1 MSPRPPTPS
10 RLANLGARL
19 VAGAF
24 ADFRQRDRVITL
36 RARYAFERRD
46 WAAHRADASARLEL
60 YRGVVDHT
68 ELRLRDVLGEHL
80 ADRLVW
86 VSMKA
91 VYSGLIDERH
101 DWDVAETFFN
111 SITRRIFDTVGVD
124 PYIEF
129 VDTDF
134 DQPPTPADGAPWLR
148 HGWTM
153 GTRRLCE
160 ALLADRLASVV
171 WEDRRRDAH
180 LVAARI
186 DERLRLLGPSVD
198 PVAAEVLVPVFYR
211 GKGAYLVGRLVL
223 GGGSLPLVLA
233 LRNGPAGVFV
243 DAVLLDV
250 DDVSKLFSFTR
261 SYFLVD
267 TARPHDLVD
276 FLQTLMPRK
285 PRGELYISIGE
296 PKQGKTELFRGLRRH
311 LEQGGDRF
319 VASAGTPGLVMV
331 VFDLPGHDIVLK
343 VIRDQFPPQKA
354 VSPALVQ
361 ARYAWVYAHD
371 RAGRLVDAQPFEHLD
386 LPADRF
392 EPGLL
397 AELLDQCGRTVRVEA
412 RADGDHVI
420 VDLAYVQRKVTPL
433 NLYLRQAPV
442 ERALAAVVEYGD
454 AIRDLA
460 LCDIF
465 PGDLLAKNFGV
476 TRHGRVAFYDYDEL
490 VPLSSCN
497 IRALPESSQ
506 GDDAEA
512 LGSGFSVG
520 PDDVFPEEFPR
531 FLGLSRPL
539 RERLLAA
546 HPDLFQPQWWREVQA
561 RLLAG
566 KIIEIPPYDP
576 ARRLHEGRALG

>member
-1 MSPRPPTPS
+1 VTARPPTPS

-24 ADFRQRDRVITL
+24 ADYRQRDRVITL

-46 WAAHRADASARLEL
+46 WAAHRTDAARRLEL
-60 YRGVVDHT
+60 YRAVVDHT
-68 ELRLRDVLGEHL
+68 ELRLRDVLSDHV

-134 DQPPTPADGAPWLR
+134 DQPPTVADGAPWLR
-148 HGWTM
+148 HGWTL

-160 ALLADRLASVV
+160 ALLADRLTSVV
-171 WEDRRRDAH
+171 WEDRARDAADLAH
-180 LVAARI
+180 PIPA
-186 DERLRLLGPSVD
+186 D
-198 PVAAEVLVPVFYR
+198 PIAAEVLIPVFYR
-211 GKGAYLVGRLVL
+211 GKSAFLVGRLIL
-223 GGGSLPLVLA
+223 GGGTLPLVLA

-311 LEQGGDRF
+311 VERGIDRF
-319 VASAGTPGLVMV
+319 TASAGTPGLVMV
-331 VFDLPGHDIVLK
+331 VFDLPGHDLVLK

-354 VSPALVQ
+354 VSPAVVR
-361 ARYAWVYAHD
+361 ARYAWVYGHD

-386 LPADRF
+386 LPAARF
-392 EPGLL
+392 EPALL
-397 AELLDQCGRTVRVEA
+397 AELLDQCGRSVRVEG
-412 RADGDHVI
+412 RTDGEHVI
-420 VDLAYVQRKVTPL
+420 IDLAYVQRKVTPL
-433 NLYLRQAPV
+433 NLYIRQASPD
-442 ERALAAVVEYGD
+442 RALAAVIEYGD

-460 LCDIF
+460 LSDIF

-490 VPLSSCN
+490 VPLSSCR
-497 IRALPESSQ
+497 IRTLPEQAQ

-512 LGSGFSVG
+512 LHSGFSVG

-531 FLGLSRPL
+531 FLGLPL
-539 RERLLAA
+539 PLKQALLQA
-546 HPDLFQPQWWREVQA
+546 HPDLFAPQWWREVQA
-561 RLLAG
+561 RHLAG

-576 ARRLHEGRALG
+576 ARRLHAGHGLG

>member
-1 MSPRPPTPS
+1 MTARTPTPS

-24 ADFRQRDRVITL
+24 ADFRQRDRVLTL

-46 WAAHRADASARLEL
+46 WAAHRADAAARLAL

-68 ELRLRDVLGEHL
+68 ERRLRDVLADHL

-91 VYSGLIDERH
+91 VFSGLIDERH

-134 DQPPTPADGAPWLR
+134 DQPPTVADGAPWLR
-148 HGWTM
+148 HDWTP

-160 ALLADRLASVV
+160 GLLADRLESVV
-171 WEDRRRDAH
+171 WEDRARDAR
-180 LVAARI
+180 LVAERI
-186 DERLRLLGPSVD
+186 DTRLRALGPHAD

-211 GKGAYLVGRLVL
+211 GKGAYLVGRLIL
-223 GGGSLPLVLA
+223 GRTTLPLVLA

-243 DAVLLDV
+243 DAVLLDI

-276 FLQTLMPRK
+276 FLQSLMPRK

-311 LEQGGDRF
+311 LEGTAEPF

-354 VSPALVQ
+354 VSPTLVRE
-361 ARYAWVYAHD
+361 RYAWVYAHD
-371 RAGRLVDAQPFEHLD
+371 RAGRLVDAQPFEHLE

-392 EPGLL
+392 DPALL
-397 AELLDQCGRTVRVEA
+397 AELLQQCGRTVHRVQG
-412 RADGDHVI
+412 RQGDRVV

-433 NLYLRQAPV
+433 NLYIRQAAP
-442 ERALAAVVEYGD
+442 EQALAAVVEYGD

-476 TRHGRVAFYDYDEL
+476 PRHGRVAFYDYDEL
-490 VPLSSCN
+490 VPLSSCH
-497 IRALPESSQ
+497 IRDLPAAAQ
-506 GDDAEA
+506 GDDSEA
-512 LGSGFSVG
+512 LSAGFSVG

-531 FLGLSRPL
+531 FLGLPRPL
-539 RERLLAA
+539 REGLLQA
-546 HPDLFQPQWWREVQA
+546 HAELFHPAWWRQVQT
-561 RLLAG
+561 RLRAG
-566 KIIEIPPYDP
+566 EIAEIPAYDP
-576 ARRLHEGRALG
+576 RRRLHGERALG